1 MFSLCSPP
9 SPPGS
14 HDPGEAG
21 KPTMA
26 NTAGPHGEKRMP
38 ETAAAVQVDRTDEP
52 EQLQLRFFAI
62 LDGFR
67 RKPPERALWR
77 VLIHTALAKTEAF
90 TVRGRRISAEAVHH
104 VALALYMHADSAGVI
119 HEFSEVSLAEQCRM
133 SERNIRA
140 ARQVLNELRVVRST
154 PRRGPKPG
162 MHRMNLGGLDW
173 PTVRRRAG
181 TASRPDM
188 VSGLDGPGSGPRPDM
203 VSGLDGSGSGPRPD
217 MVSGLDGSGSG
228 PRPDMVS
235 GQNAPGPDMVSGQ
248 NAPRPDMVS
257 GVRTCCTEGLR
268 TAGLRTEFDP
278 DSESVPAGRHGTE
291 READRRPDE
300 PASKQQ
306 VAMFMSLQ
314 RKHRLRSQHVAE
326 EDVVKWTK
334 ARISE
339 EIGELEDLEEAGET
353 LRERKRQVNKV
364 LDDWQPETSPDAD
377 RAAVVDWRCRV
388 EQSFKRGNL
397 AIERRH
403 FIADGEAAGVT
414 DPGGEINGLIAQK
427 AASCAT
433 AEG

>member
-1 MFSLCSPP
+1 
-9 SPPGS
+9 
-14 HDPGEAG
+14 
-21 KPTMA
+21 
-26 NTAGPHGEKRMP
+26 MP
-38 ETAAAVQVDRTDEP
+38 ETAAAVQADRTDEP

-119 HEFSEVSLAEQCRM
+119 HEFSAVSLAEQCRM

-173 PTVRRRAG
+173 PAVRRRAG
-181 TASRPDM
+181 TSRPDM
-188 VSGLDGPGSGPRPDM
+188 VSGVPESNPRPDM
-203 VSGLDGSGSGPRPD
+203 VSGLGVPGSNPRPD
-217 MVSGLDGSGSG
+217 MVSGLGVPGSN

-235 GQNAPGPDMVSGQ
+235 GQNASRPDMVSGQ
-248 NAPRPDMVS
+248 NASRPDMVS

-268 TAGLRTEFDP
+268 TAGLRTESDP
-278 DSESVPAGRHGTE
+278 NFESVPAGRHGTS
-291 READRRPDE
+291 REAGRRPDE
-300 PASKQQ
+300 PASEQQ

-314 RKHRLRSQHVAE
+314 RRYRLRSQHVAE
-326 EDVVKWTK
+326 EEVVKWTR

-339 EIGELEDLEEAGET
+339 EIGKLEDLEEAGET
-353 LRERKRQVNKV
+353 LRERKRQVNEV

-377 RAAVVDWRCRV
+377 RAAVVDWRCCV

-397 AIERRH
+397 AIERQH

-414 DPGGEINGLIAQK
+414 DPGGEIDGLIAQR

-433 AEG
+433 AER

>member
-1 MFSLCSPP
+1 
-9 SPPGS
+9 
-14 HDPGEAG
+14 
-21 KPTMA
+21 
-26 NTAGPHGEKRMP
+26 MP

-181 TASRPDM
+181 TS
-188 VSGLDGPGSGPRPDM
+188 S
-203 VSGLDGSGSGPRPD
+203 
-217 MVSGLDGSGSG
+217 
-228 PRPDMVS
+228 RPDMVS

-257 GVRTCCTEGLR
+257 GVRTCCTEGLS
-268 TAGLRTEFDP
+268 TAGLRTESDP
-278 DSESVPAGRHGTE
+278 DSVSVPAGRHGTA
-291 READRRPDE
+291 REAGRRPDE

-326 EDVVKWTK
+326 EEVVKWTR

-353 LRERKRQVNKV
+353 LRERKRQVNKI

-397 AIERRH
+397 AIEHRH

-414 DPGGEINGLIAQK
+414 DPGGEIDGLIAQK

-433 AEG
+433 AER

>member
-1 MFSLCSPP
+1 
-9 SPPGS
+9 
-14 HDPGEAG
+14 
-21 KPTMA
+21 
-26 NTAGPHGEKRMP
+26 MP

-181 TASRPDM
+181 TSRPDM
-188 VSGLDGPGSGPRPDM
+188 VSGLEAPGSSLRPDM
-203 VSGLDGSGSGPRPD
+203 VSGLEVLGSS
-217 MVSGLDGSGSG
+217 L
-228 PRPDMVS
+228 RPDMVS
-235 GQNAPGPDMVSGQ
+235 GQNALRPDMVSGQ

-268 TAGLRTEFDP
+268 TAGLRTESDP
-278 DSESVPAGRHGTE
+278 DSESVPAGRHGAAH
-291 READRRPDE
+291 EAGRRPDE

-314 RKHRLRSQHVAE
+314 RKHRLRSQHVVE
-326 EDVVKWTK
+326 EEVVKWTR

-339 EIGELEDLEEAGET
+339 EIGELENLEEAGET
-353 LRERKRQVNKV
+353 LRERKRQVNEI

-388 EQSFKRGNL
+388 ELSFKRGTL

-414 DPGGEINGLIAQK
+414 DPGGEIDGLITQRV
-427 AASCAT
+427 ASCAT
-433 AEG
+433 VER